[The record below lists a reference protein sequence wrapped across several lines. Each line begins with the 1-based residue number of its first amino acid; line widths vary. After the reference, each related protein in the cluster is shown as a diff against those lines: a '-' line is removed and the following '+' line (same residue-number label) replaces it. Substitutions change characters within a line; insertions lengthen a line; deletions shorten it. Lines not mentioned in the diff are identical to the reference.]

1 MLQYPQRTKLT
12 KEKNPSQGVEPN
24 SNIVETDIKGTH
36 KQVKLFKVLY
46 PCGFKFNYFPS
57 AL

>member
-1 MLQYPQRTKLT
+1 MLQYPVHQID

-36 KQVKLFKVLY
+36 KQDNVFK
-46 PCGFKFNYFPS
+46 S
-57 AL
+57 ALSM